1 MKSRFVLIFLLLMIP
16 AGFALAYGEWDS
28 FSTNKSIYHK
38 NDQLNISG
46 NVQYDSDVPFVTVQI
61 FTPGKSSFADFKTFP
76 VGSDGVFS
84 ATFHVGGPTW
94 TTDGNYPIKV
104 TYNGNMEKTIEYK
117 EFFDEVPA
125 TPNPE
130 PEVPATPNPEP
141 EVPATPNPEPEVP
154 ATPNPEPEV
163 PATPNPEPEVPATP
177 NPEPEVPA
185 TPNPE
190 PEVPATPNP
199 EPEAISISEHTSNFI
214 TLKFKIP
221 NFPALDKP
229 PQYYIDRYNNE
240 QSYKDWFDS
249 QFPNDSISNVVG
261 YSPTN
266 VSWFP
271 SIDKPPQYYI
281 DRYNNEQSYKD
292 WFDSQFPN
300 DSIYNILGY
309 KDPVS
314 VPDWIRN
321 TAEWWAIGEISDST
335 FVSGIEFMLENDII
349 RVSNI
354 SPSGNISEEGI
365 PAWIR
370 NSAHW
375 WSQDL
380 ISEEEFINSLKFL
393 IQQGVI
399 TIN

>member
-1 MKSRFVLIFLLLMIP
+1 MLIFLSLIILSS
-16 AGFALAYGEWDS
+16 FASVHGEVDI
-28 FSTNKSIYHK
+28 FFTDKSIYHK

-46 NVQYDSDVPFVTVQI
+46 NVEYDPNIPFVTVQI
-61 FTPGKSSFADFKTFP
+61 FTPGKSGFADFKTFP
-76 VGSDGVFS
+76 VGSDGIFS

-104 TYNGNMEKTIEYK
+104 TYDGNMEKTIEYK
-117 EFFDEVPA
+117 EFSDEVA
-125 TPNPE
+125 ASSPE
-130 PEVPATPNPEP
+130 PEIPA
-141 EVPATPNPEPEVP
+141 ASS
-154 ATPNPEPEV
+154 
-163 PATPNPEPEVPATP
+163 
-177 NPEPEVPA
+177 
-185 TPNPE
+185 
-190 PEVPATPNP
+190 P
-199 EPEAISISEHTSNFI
+199 EPEAIIISEHVSNFI

-240 QSYKDWFDS
+240 QSYKNWFDS
-249 QFPNDSISNVVG
+249 QFPNDSIEDVVG
-261 YSPTN
+261 YSPTS
-266 VSWFP
+266 VSGFP

-281 DRYNNEQSYKD
+281 DRYNNEQSYKN

-309 KDPVS
+309 KNPVS

-321 TAEWWAIGEISDST
+321 NAEWWAIGEINDST
-335 FVSGIEFMLENDII
+335 FVSGIEFMLKNDII

-354 SPSGNISEEGI
+354 SPSENISEEEI
-365 PAWIR
+365 PSWIR

-380 ISEEEFINSLKFL
+380 ISEEEFVNSLKFL